1 VRVRALIPQKALF
14 RAKGRLGSVLPEEE
28 RAALSLALLKSICGV
43 LRATVG
49 VEDVVVMTPDP
60 AVRDFAA
67 ACGVRGIFDPKPGL
81 NDALAEALR
90 VLSGAGR
97 GLLVV
102 AGDLPLLQ
110 PADVAAVLASGGA
123 GTLVLAPSRDEAGT
137 NALLFPP
144 GAGAAVRPAYGL
156 GSRRAHHS
164 LARRRGL
171 RVVEVH
177 RPGLAFDLDTPADLA
192 ALGGRWAPARPWA
205 V

>member
-1 VRVRALIPQKALF
+1 VRVRALIPQKALL

-60 AVRDFAA
+60 AVRDYAA
-67 ACGVRGIFDPKPGL
+67 ACGVRGIFDPQPGL
-81 NDALAEALR
+81 NDALAGALR
-90 VLSGAGR
+90 VLSSADR

-137 NALLFPP
+137 NALLVPP
-144 GAGAAVRPAYGL
+144 GVAVRPVYGI

-164 LARRRGL
+164 LARRRGF
-171 RVVEVH
+171 RVIEVR

-192 ALGGRWAPARPWA
+192 ALGGWWASARPWA